1 MTEISGRAIDAF
13 SRDQLGRKKK
23 NVLLPNMEKISEK
36 HMTRN
41 MMEACLNTC
50 PNLKSVFVRAASHGR
65 DEEWMEP
72 LNKMENKLNDICV
85 MDSQFR
91 GPNLTRYVLEPKR
104 GAFMNNLDMR
114 GLGYL
119 KASTISQNNSSNL

>member
-13 SRDQLGRKKK
+13 SRDQLGRMKK

-119 KASTISQNNSSNL
+119 KASISQNNSSNL

>member
-41 MMEACLNTC
+41 MMEAVLNTC

-72 LNKMENKLNDICV
+72 LNKMENK
-85 MDSQFR
+85 
-91 GPNLTRYVLEPKR
+91 
-104 GAFMNNLDMR
+104 
-114 GLGYL
+114 
-119 KASTISQNNSSNL
+119 

>member
-1 MTEISGRAIDAF
+1 
-13 SRDQLGRKKK
+13 
-23 NVLLPNMEKISEK
+23 
-36 HMTRN
+36 MTRN
-41 MMEACLNTC
+41 MMEAVLNTC

-104 GAFMNNLDMR
+104 GGFMNNLDMR

-119 KASTISQNNSSNL
+119 KVNIILNFF